1 MNINEKLEVLN
12 SRISSI
18 LPHIY
23 ALEKDIAEN
32 PLEEVEGKPLRN
44 EILSDFIKRKQAL
57 EAEINTLTNQG

>member
-12 SRISSI
+12 IRISSI

>member
-12 SRISSI
+12 SHISSI

>member
-12 SRISSI
+12 NRINSI
-18 LPHIY
+18 LPHIS

-32 PLEEVEGKPLRN
+32 PIAEVDGKPLRN
-44 EILSDFIKRKQAL
+44 KVLSDFIKKRQAL